1 MSENHGAPA
10 NTSNTFSIM
19 GIVFGAVAVLFLPII
34 FGPVG
39 IVMGAIGM
47 SKKER
52 LGVVGLV
59 VSIVGTIL
67 GFILGALVFASSLSN

>member
-67 GFILGALVFASSLSN
+67 GFILGALVFTAMNN

>member
-1 MSENHGAPA
+1 MSDNYSAPA
-10 NTSNTFSIM
+10 KGSNTFSIL